1 MDGIGSCSFGERI
14 LSKLCVSN
22 KNQMKDQAITIG
34 TIYHLLYLVKQQG
47 QSRCVFITHE
57 DAYSNGSE

>member
-1 MDGIGSCSFGERI
+1 MNGIGACSFGERI

-22 KNQMKDQAITIG
+22 KKQMKDQAIPIG
-34 TIYHLLYLVKQQG
+34 TIYHLLYLVKRQG
-47 QSRCVFITHE
+47 QSHCVFITHE